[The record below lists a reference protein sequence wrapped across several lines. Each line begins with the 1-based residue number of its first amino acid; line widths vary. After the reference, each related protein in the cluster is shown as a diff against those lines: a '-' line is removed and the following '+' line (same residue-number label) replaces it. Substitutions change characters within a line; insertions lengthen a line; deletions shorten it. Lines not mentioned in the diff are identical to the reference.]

1 MRKSWYF
8 LLLPLFFLAFSQLQA
23 NENQNGD
30 TKVKKVKV
38 LPAATEK
45 AEQNHEKQQEKEQRE
60 KLEKMASR
68 GKMLYLNHCHVCH
81 ESNVHIRAHRKVK
94 KKSDIGYWVKRW
106 SKYLKLN
113 WKESDRLQVIEH
125 LNQTY
130 YKF

>member
-1 MRKSWYF
+1 MF
-8 LLLPLFFLAFSQLQA
+8 FAINPLHAKPEPSA
-23 NENQNGD
+23 
-30 TKVKKVKV
+30 
-38 LPAATEK
+38 EK
-45 AEQNHEKQQEKEQRE
+45 MKHEKVQIQDSKKQNSKKNAEAE
-60 KLEKMASR
+60 KLKKMASR
-68 GKMLYLNHCHVCH
+68 GKMLYLNHCHACH

-125 LNQTY
+125 LNKTY